1 MIRTYASYISVLLVL
16 LFLSSCVSKK
26 KIVYFQNG
34 TIDQEKVS
42 NNYETV
48 FKADDLLEIIISAKD
63 DEAVKP
69 FNLSAVAFSNTTS
82 NPIGNPQQQLYLVD
96 SKGEIVLPVL
106 GRIKVGGLTKEESIA
121 LIKDKLDPE
130 YVKDPSINIRITN
143 FKITVLGDVMRPGVY
158 NIPNER
164 ISIMEAIGL
173 AGDLNISGV
182 RDSISVTRE
191 EGGVKKVYNV
201 NLLSNEVYSSPVF
214 YLQQND
220 LVYIRPNKAKMQ
232 SASFNQNTGLMVSI
246 GSILI
251 SLLAILSR

>member
-1 MIRTYASYISVLLVL
+1 MIRTCSNYISVVLVL
-16 LFLSSCVSKK
+16 FFLSSCVSKK

-34 TIDQEKVS
+34 AIDQENVS
-42 NNYETV
+42 NNYKTT

-69 FNLSAVAFSNTTS
+69 FNLSAVAFSNTTN
-82 NPIGNPQQQLYLVD
+82 NPIGTPQQQLYLID
-96 SKGEIVLPVL
+96 SKGEIVLPIL
-106 GRIKVGGLTKEESIA
+106 GNIKIGGLTKEQGIS

-130 YVKDPSINIRITN
+130 YVKDPSVNIRITN
-143 FKITVLGDVMRPGVY
+143 FKITVLGDVIRPGVY
-158 NIPNER
+158 NVPNER

-182 RDSISVTRE
+182 RDSIKVTRE
-191 EGGVKKVYNV
+191 EGGVKKIYNV
-201 NLLSNEVYSSPVF
+201 NLLSNEVFSSPVY

-220 LVYIRPNKAKMQ
+220 LVYVKPNKAKMQ
-232 SASFNQNTGLMVSI
+232 SASYNQNTGLFVSI